1 MLASVLLAQKKLDA
15 AKTEFDNMAAR
26 DPKNVGAKTMAA
38 MIVHT
43 QNLPEAKKRYT
54 EILKDSPDAGVA
66 ANNLAWIYAEEGTR
80 LDEALRLAQTATAHL
95 GNNAAA
101 QDTLGWVYYKK
112 EMPDRAIEPFEK
124 SVNTEPENPVYHYHL
139 ALALQRLGDIRRAR
153 ESAQRA
159 VKLKPDYTEAQQL
172 LASLKG

>member
-1 MLASVLLAQKKLDA
+1 
-15 AKTEFDNMAAR
+15 
-26 DPKNVGAKTMAA
+26 
-38 MIVHT
+38 
-43 QNLPEAKKRYT
+43 
-54 EILKDSPDAGVA
+54 VA

-80 LDEALRLAQTATAHL
+80 STKRCVLAQTATAHL

-101 QDTLGWVYYKK
+101 QDTLGWVYTRKRCRLARSSRSR
-112 EMPDRAIEPFEK
+112 RA
-124 SVNTEPENPVYHYHL
+124 VNTEPENPTYHYHL